1 MRFDELFLRAMHKLG
16 VKKCFGIVG
25 GEAEAIRFDKS
36 FGVDF
41 YLTRHEFVAGVMAD
55 VAGRLTGEPHMCWAT
70 FGPGLTNVA
79 TGACSGM
86 LDRSPMI
93 VCSAQIPRSQVR
105 FNLTHQCIDNV
116 RLMSGIT
123 KSSLQLESAK
133 DLTTLL
139 PSTLQCSKD
148 ELPGPAYIS
157 IPVDLMKEHVPDDTA
172 FAILHELKI
181 PIRRKAKAPS
191 SNDIARVAAQIAM
204 ASHPMIV
211 LGNQVIREGAEER
224 ARRFAEK
231 INAPVICSLAAK
243 GALAEDHPLFLTAA
257 NKYLDGV
264 YREPVLQKLFDQVD
278 LMILIGYD
286 FGEDLKPSLWGGNKP
301 TIEINSFDVPM
312 GNVFQPD
319 DRCLGALADSLDY
332 LNNYPLPKQ
341 VWMESHKR
349 LKHCFDLRRPASLPA
364 ELTDIPRIIAA
375 ACDSLGRSGIMC
387 SDVGLHKQYA
397 GLMAKTYQSNRFLCS
412 NVCGSF
418 GFGLPAG
425 MAAKM
430 CHPEERVLT
439 ICGDGG
445 FHSTS
450 QDLETLARY
459 SIPLIVL
466 VLSDSAFGLI
476 RYYQKLDQSVPD
488 SNLTAFNHVDFT
500 LLAEANG
507 VAATKVKDIAELP
520 LALERAFE
528 SGRPHLIEVEVKYDY
543 ELLRHVA

>member
-1 MRFDELFLRAMHKLG
+1 MRFDELFLRVMSKLG
-16 VKKCFGIVG
+16 VTKCFGIVG
-25 GEAEAIRFDKS
+25 GEAEAIRFNKS

-55 VAGRLTGEPHMCWAT
+55 VAGRLTGKPHMCSAT
-70 FGPGLTNVA
+70 FGPGLTNIA

-93 VCSAQIPRSQVR
+93 VCSAQIPRSQVK

-116 RLMSGIT
+116 GLMSGIT
-123 KSSLQLESAK
+123 KSSLQLETVQ
-133 DLTTLL
+133 DLTARL
-139 PSTLQCSKD
+139 PGALQCSID

-157 IPVDLMKEHVPDDTA
+157 IPVDLMKEDVPDDTA
-172 FAILHELKI
+172 FAILHQLQSSV
-181 PIRRKAKAPS
+181 RGKAAVPS
-191 SNDIARVAAQIAM
+191 SDDVALVAAAIAA

-211 LGNQVIREGAEER
+211 LGNQVIREGAEENVR
-224 ARRFAEK
+224 CFAEK

-243 GALAEDHPLFLTAA
+243 GALPEDHPQFLTAA

-264 YREPVLQKLFDQVD
+264 YRRPILGELFDQVD

-312 GNVFQPD
+312 GEVFQPD
-319 DRCLGALADSLDY
+319 LRCRGNIAHNLDQ
-332 LNNYPLPKQ
+332 LTNYPLPRK
-341 VWMESHKR
+341 VWMESHNR
-349 LKHCFDLRRPASLPA
+349 LKHCFDQRRPVSHPA
-364 ELTDIPRIIAA
+364 ELTDISRIIAA
-375 ACDSLGRSGIMC
+375 ASDSLGRSGIMC

-397 GLMAKTYQSNRFLCS
+397 GLLARTYRSNRFLCS

-430 CHPEERVLT
+430 CHPEERVLA

-459 SIPLIVL
+459 SLPLVVL

-476 RYYQKLDQSVPD
+476 KYYQKLSQSEPD
-488 SNLTAFNHVDFT
+488 RNLTGFGHVDFT
-500 LLAEANG
+500 QLAAANG
-507 VAATKVKDIAELP
+507 VDSTKVEDVTELP
-520 LALERAFE
+520 VVLERAFR
-528 SGRPHLIEVEVKYDY
+528 SGRPHLVEMEVKYDY
-543 ELLRHVA
+543 DLLHHVA